1 MRLCLESSVVSFLAR
16 AVCCFGYFKAFFPL
30 YRNLDLYGGWT
41 REGAGGI
48 QRRLERVENQHRV
61 TPAVTYGN
69 IDEIAIALHVEK
81 EGRYVESIP
90 MVPGALSTAILLRRK
105 VVDFTSRK
113 GLAPRN

>member
-1 MRLCLESSVVSFLAR
+1 MR
-16 AVCCFGYFKAFFPL
+16 
-30 YRNLDLYGGWT
+30 
-41 REGAGGI
+41 GAGGI
-48 QRRLERVENQHRV
+48 QRRLERVENHHRV

-69 IDEIAIALHVEK
+69 IDEISIALHVEK